1 MAQVSVQHEVEE
13 AGGWRFRVLVGVD
26 DRPCDVR
33 LSWVDYE
40 HWAKGQHPPSRV
52 VEALVRFVIDRDG
65 EAGVRQR
72 FDAASVRR
80 THPTVDRELPSL
92 L

>member
-1 MAQVSVQHEVEE
+1 MAQVLVRDESEE
-13 AGGWRFRVLVGVD
+13 AGGWRFRVLVGAD
-26 DRPCDVR
+26 ERACDVR

-40 HWAKGQHPPSRV
+40 LWSRGQHPPARV
-52 VEALVRFVIDRDG
+52 VEALVRFVIERDS
-65 EAGVRQR
+65 EDAVRTK

-80 THPTVDRELPSL
+80 MHPSVDDELPRL

>member
-1 MAQVSVQHEVEE
+1 VAQVSVLEEQEE

-26 DRPCDVR
+26 ERPCDVR
-33 LSWVDYE
+33 LAWVDYE
-40 HWAKGQHPPSRV
+40 HWAHGQHAPARV
-52 VEALVRFVIDRDG
+52 VEALVRYLIDRDG
-65 EAGVRQR
+65 EREVRGR

-80 THPTVDRELPSL
+80 THPTVDDELPAL